1 VQNKKN
7 YIETVFMLSA
17 KMTNKKERLL
27 NSEMT
32 EKEKKKEIFC
42 QFCVI
47 RHSYRDADLK
57 CCKLNLIRHLHL

>member
-1 VQNKKN
+1 
-7 YIETVFMLSA
+7 MLSA

-42 QFCVI
+42 HFVLSVI
-47 RHSYRDADLK
+47 
-57 CCKLNLIRHLHL
+57 LIVTQT

>member
-1 VQNKKN
+1 VQKN

-32 EKEKKKEIFC
+32 EKEK
-42 QFCVI
+42 
-47 RHSYRDADLK
+47 
-57 CCKLNLIRHLHL
+57 